1 MVIDVINKIEKYI
14 NEIKKIKNKKLTNT
28 DIIKIKNKYC
38 SKNGIINM
46 FLKHIKKI
54 KNKKDLGIKINFLKK
69 NVFFI
74 IKNNKISKKNIKK
87 EKINNDFFYFKKKK
101 YKLGSKNPITLI
113 EEKIINLLYNLKF
126 DIIYG
131 KEIEDDWHN
140 FEALNFPKYHPS
152 RDMQDTYFINKNYL
166 LRTHT
171 SSIQIRY
178 MEKNKPPIRI
188 ITFGKVYRN
197 ESISKSSYNMFHQ
210 IEVLY
215 VDKNVSIID
224 LKKIINYLIINI
236 FGETVKYRYRISY
249 FPFTK
254 PSFEVDLYYNNK
266 WIEIIGCGLVNKKIF
281 NNVKLDSKKI
291 SGFAF
296 GIGVERIAMIIY
308 NIKDIR
314 EFFKNDIRFIKQFQ
328 SELI

>member
-1 MVIDVINKIEKYI
+1 MDIIKKIEKYI
-14 NEIKKIKNKKLTNT
+14 NEIKEIKKNKNT
-28 DIIKIKNKYC
+28 DIIKIKNKFC
-38 SKNGIINM
+38 GKNGIINI
-46 FLKHIKKI
+46 FLKHIKKTKDKKYLGKKI
-54 KNKKDLGIKINFLKK
+54 NILKKEVFVIINKKK
-69 NVFFI
+69 NI
-74 IKNNKISKKNIKK
+74 YKNNIKK
-87 EKINNDFFYFKKKK
+87 EKINNDFFYIKKKK

-113 EEKIINLLYNLKF
+113 KEKIINILCFLKF

-131 KEIEDDWHN
+131 REIEDDWHN
-140 FEALNFPKYHPS
+140 FKALNFPKYHPS
-152 RDMQDTYFINKNYL
+152 RDMQDTFYINKNIL

-171 SSIQIRY
+171 SSVQIRY

-224 LKKIINYLIINI
+224 LKNLINYLIINI
-236 FGETVKYRYRISY
+236 FGISIKYRYRISY

-254 PSFEVDLYYNNK
+254 PSFEIDIYYNKK
-266 WIEIIGCGLVNKKIF
+266 WIEIIGCGLVNKKVL
-281 NNVKLDSKKI
+281 NNVNLDSKNL

-308 NIKDIR
+308 KIKDIR
-314 EFFKNDIRFIKQFQ
+314 EFFKNDIRFIKQFK
-328 SELI
+328 SELLI